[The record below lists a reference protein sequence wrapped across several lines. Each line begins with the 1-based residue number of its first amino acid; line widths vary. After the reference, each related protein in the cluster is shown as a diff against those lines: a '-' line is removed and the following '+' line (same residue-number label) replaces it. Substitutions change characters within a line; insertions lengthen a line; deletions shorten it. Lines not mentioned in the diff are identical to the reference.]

1 MRSMEGILQSGRI
14 DALFLQDETVHRS
27 VYEILQQWDGN
38 IENDSIKHI
47 YVS

>member
-1 MRSMEGILQSGRI
+1 MRSMEGILQSGRK

-27 VYEILQQWDGN
+27 VYEIFQQWDGN
-38 IENDSIKHI
+38 IENDSVKHI